1 MKKVIFK
8 GCATALVTPF
18 TNDGI
23 NFEELRKLIEFQI
36 LEGIDGLVICG
47 TTGES
52 STMSLAEKKSVID
65 FSVKVANCRVPII
78 AGTGG
83 NNTADAVAMSKYAES
98 VGADALLLVTP
109 YYNKTTQKGL
119 IAHFSKIAER
129 VNIPIILYNVP
140 SRTGLN
146 IEPEICLESSKI
158 PNIVAIK
165 EASGNISQVAKIAN
179 LCNDELTI
187 YSGNDDQIL
196 PILSLGGLG
205 VISVL
210 SNVYPKFVHE
220 LVMDYLTGNWQKA
233 TASQIYSLP
242 LINALFSEVN
252 PIPIKYALN
261 KIGFNCGIPRLPLI
275 ELSDKNKER
284 IDTLLKETSKITIL
298 YYAFL
303 LIFLWFL
310 YINSN
315 F

>member
-36 LEGIDGLVICG
+36 LEGIDALVICG

-65 FSVKVANCRVPII
+65 FSVKVANGRVPII

-98 VGADALLLVTP
+98 VGADGLLLVTP

-119 IAHFSKIAER
+119 IAHFSKIAES

-146 IEPEICLESSKI
+146 IEPEICLELSKI

-165 EASGNISQVAKIAN
+165 EASGNISQVSKIAN

-220 LVMDYLTGNWQKA
+220 MVMDYLTGNWQKA

-284 IDTLLKETSKITIL
+284 IDTLLKETSKITI
-298 YYAFL
+298 
-303 LIFLWFL
+303 
-310 YINSN
+310 
-315 F
+315 